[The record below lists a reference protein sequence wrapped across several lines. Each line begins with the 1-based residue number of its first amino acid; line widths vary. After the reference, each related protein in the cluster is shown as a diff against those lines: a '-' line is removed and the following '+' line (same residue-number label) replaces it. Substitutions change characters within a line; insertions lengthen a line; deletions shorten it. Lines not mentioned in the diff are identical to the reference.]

1 MNLCLKTRPV
11 AKKNKGF
18 SLIEAMVGMGI
29 VGIVFVSLYAGISTG
44 VAIIQLARENL
55 RATQII
61 VERMETIR
69 LCSWEQ
75 IISGTNLPPSFIEY
89 YYPKG
94 LVNKQGITYYGTLT
108 ITNANTGTSY
118 DDDLRLII
126 ISIYWTNGNVP
137 RIRQMQTLVAKDGMQ
152 NYIF

>member
-1 MNLCLKTRPV
+1 MNLFK
-11 AKKNKGF
+11 KIGFKNKAF
-18 SLIEAMVGMGI
+18 SLIEAMVGMAI
-29 VGIVFVSLYAGISTG
+29 IGIVFVSLYAGISTG

-75 IISGTNLPPSFIEY
+75 ITSGTNLPASFIEY

-94 LVNKQGITYYGTLT
+94 IVNKQGITYYGTLT

-118 DDDLRLII
+118 NDNLRLII
-126 ISIYWTNGNVP
+126 INLYWTNGTVP
-137 RIRQMQTLVAKDGMQ
+137 RMRQMQTLVAKDGMQ

>member
-1 MNLCLKTRPV
+1 MV
-11 AKKNKGF
+11 GVYKKDGFKNRGF

-29 VGIVFVSLYAGISTG
+29 VGIVFISLYAGISTG

-61 VERMETIR
+61 VEKMETIR

-75 IISGTNLPPSFIEY
+75 ITSGTNLPPTFTEF

-108 ITNANTGTSY
+108 ITNANTGASY
-118 DDDLRLII
+118 DNDLRLVII
-126 ISIYWTNGNVP
+126 TLYWTNGNVP
-137 RIRQMQTLVAKDGMQ
+137 RMRQMQTLVAKDGIQ